1 MLPREYAENEV
12 CGIFPV
18 PIPEPIPNNKRKD
31 RKKPADVLYWTED
44 RRRERESACGYG
56 KMWMRIIGMQKG
68 MGILWKKTWSQCPT
82 KKCSLRF

>member
-44 RRRERESACGYG
+44 RRRERESA
-56 KMWMRIIGMQKG
+56 RSEEHTSELQ
-68 MGILWKKTWSQCPT
+68 SQ
-82 KKCSLRF
+82 R